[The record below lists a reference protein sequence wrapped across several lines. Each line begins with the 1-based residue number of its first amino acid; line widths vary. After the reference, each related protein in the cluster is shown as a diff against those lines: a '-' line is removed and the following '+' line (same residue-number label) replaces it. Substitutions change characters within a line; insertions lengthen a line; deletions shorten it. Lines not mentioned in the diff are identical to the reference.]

1 MRRLTFLAALA
12 FGAVVG
18 QPTFAQAPAAPQAAD
33 EDNRPLDCT
42 IAAAYFCK
50 EGGCSKTETF
60 GDLKLPARLLVN
72 FESRVIASVTS
83 DGLPHITPISTYAAA
98 GDSHI
103 IQGVEGGTG
112 WMVHLNK
119 ADGDMNFTVTSD
131 DNTLIGDG
139 TCKKID

>member
-1 MRRLTFLAALA
+1 MRRMTFLAALA
-12 FGAVVG
+12 LGTVIAY
-18 QPTFAQAPAAPQAAD
+18 PALAQAPAPQPAAD
-33 EDNRPLDCT
+33 EDTRPLDCT

-60 GDLKLPARLLVN
+60 GDLKLPSRLLVH
-72 FESRVIASVTS
+72 FDSRVIASVTS
-83 DGLPHITPISTYAAA
+83 DGLPHVTPISTYAVA